1 MKARFLAVLV
11 ATGCLVAAAA
21 QAQSQPDAGAGSPN
35 ASTDAGS
42 AAANSPSGAP
52 LSWNVALADGGPVE
66 LDGCVPTDADLEVRF
81 EPRLPD
87 LRVRL
92 LDATGHQVPATE
104 RVRLNAS
111 TSVLIHPDPVLQPG
125 SRYSLVAE
133 PEVSETLRDAEGH
146 PFVASELGL
155 RTAGDP
161 PQKKA
166 AKRRRHHR

>member
-1 MKARFLAVLV
+1 VKARFLAVLV
-11 ATGCLVAAAA
+11 ATGCLAAAAA
-21 QAQSQPDAGAGSPN
+21 QAQSQPDAGPGSATAP
-35 ASTDAGS
+35 TDAGS
-42 AAANSPSGAP
+42 APTNSPSGAP

-66 LDGCVPTDADLEVRF
+66 LDGGVPTDADLEVRF

-104 RVRLNAS
+104 RVRLS
-111 TSVLIHPDPVLQPG
+111 TGTSVLIHPDPALQPG

-133 PEVSETLRDAEGH
+133 PEVSESLRDAEGH
-146 PFVASELGL
+146 PFVAAELGL
-155 RTAGDP
+155 RTAGEP
-161 PQKKA
+161 PPKKP